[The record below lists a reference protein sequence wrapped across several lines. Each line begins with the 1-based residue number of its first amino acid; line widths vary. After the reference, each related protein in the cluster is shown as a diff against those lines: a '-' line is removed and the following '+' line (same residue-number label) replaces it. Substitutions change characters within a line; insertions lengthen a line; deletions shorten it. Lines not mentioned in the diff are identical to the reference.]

1 MIYLTGDIHGG
12 SDMKKLSN
20 KNAVDKI
27 QKDDY
32 LIICGDFGLVWD
44 TKHETFKEKSQI
56 NWLNSQKWI
65 TLFVD
70 GNHECFP
77 RLYTYPEKE
86 WHGGKVHVI
95 RDRVLHLER
104 GQMFEIEGHTF
115 YTMGGAT
122 SHDRGPAVG
131 DTKSVGK
138 FWWPEELP
146 SEAEYAQSNATL
158 EKAGHKA
165 DYIITHCLPTSLQT
179 GLMGGDYFSDHLTDY
194 FEDLMNKMEFKHW
207 YCGHYHVDKDATDK
221 ISVLFSNVITL
232 GDKAE
237 QEVRAKG
244 EAKYKKGAN
253 VRFNYNGE
261 VVTGQ
266 IMRVMPWGNPAKKG
280 EPCYNI
286 QIANSPRMAN
296 MLAESD
302 IIEKI

>member
-12 SDMKKLSN
+12 SDIKKLSN

-27 QKDDY
+27 KKDDY

-44 TKHETFKEKSQI
+44 TKHETLKEKSQI

-77 RLYTYPEKE
+77 RLNTYPEKE

-104 GQMFEIEGHTF
+104 GQVFEIEGNTF
-115 YTMGGAT
+115 YTMGGAS

-146 SEAEYAQSNATL
+146 SESEYAQSNAVL
-158 EKAGHKA
+158 EKCGYRA

-194 FEDLMNKMEFKHW
+194 FENLMNRMDYKHW
-207 YCGHYHVDKDATDK
+207 YCGHYHVDKDCTDK
-221 ISVLFSNVITL
+221 ISVLFSNVVAL